1 MKNSVTKYVTLGAVG
16 ALSFISGAFVIKT
29 YESVPLTVSIIQEAE
44 KIIGQNFTP
53 AQADSMLN
61 MLNGFNNSYE
71 SLHKLNMPNSVV
83 PALNFNPVPVG
94 FVSPDNKNGFK
105 LDKTTGTKMPADK
118 NELAFYTIRQLAEL
132 LRTKQISSV
141 ELTTFFIDRL
151 KKYNPTLQFAVT
163 ITEQHAL
170 KKAAEADAEI
180 KAGRCRGVLHGIPF
194 GVKDLLAQKDYK
206 TTFGSVAYKD
216 QQLNIDATVVSKLEA
231 AGGIL
236 VAKTT
241 LGELAM
247 GDVWFGGK
255 TKNPWDITRGSSG
268 SSAGS
273 ASAVSAGCLPYAIGS
288 ETLGSI
294 VSPSTECGDTGLRP
308 SFGRV
313 SKYGAM
319 ALSWSMDKLGPIAR
333 NVEDAAL
340 VFNAIQGTDSKDLST
355 IAAPFNYDGTIKTL
369 KGYKIGYIKA
379 EFDRAYFGTGA
390 NRRMVP
396 NHATDSATLAKLKE
410 LGAEL
415 VPIEYPQMPVGAMTF
430 ILDAEAAAAFQELVL
445 SHRDDQLL
453 QQHKNAW
460 PNIFRAS
467 QFISAAEYI
476 QANRARTLL
485 IQNWYEKLKGL
496 DLYITPTSSTNL
508 SMTNLTGNPCVVVP
522 NGFNQRGRPMSIT
535 FMGQLFGEGKMLQAA
550 KIYQDATDFHKKH
563 PSLNF

>member
-1 MKNSVTKYVTLGAVG
+1 MKFSVTKYLTLAAVG
-16 ALSFISGAFVIKT
+16 GLSFGLGAFVIKKL
-29 YESVPLTVSIIQEAE
+29 ESVPVTVGIVQEAE
-44 KIIGQNFTP
+44 KIIGQSFTP

-61 MLNGFNNSYE
+61 LLNGFNNSYE

-83 PALNFNPVPVG
+83 PALIFNPVPVG
-94 FVSPDNKNGFK
+94 FVNPDAKSGFK
-105 LDKTTGTKMPADK
+105 LDKITGTKLPADK
-118 NELAFYTIRQLAEL
+118 NDLAFYTIRQLADL
-132 LRTKQISSV
+132 IKTKQISSL
-141 ELTTFFIDRL
+141 ELTKFFIERL
-151 KKYNPTLQFAVT
+151 KKYNPKLQFAIT
-163 ITEQHAL
+163 ITEERAL

-180 KAGRCRGVLHGIPF
+180 KTGHYKGLLHGIPF

-206 TTFGSVAYKD
+206 TTFGSVVYKD
-216 QQLNIDATVVSKLEA
+216 QQLNVDATVVSKLEA

-236 VAKTT
+236 IVKTT

-247 GDVWFGGK
+247 GDVWYGGK

-333 NVEDAAL
+333 SVEDAAI
-340 VFNAIQGTDSKDLST
+340 VFNAIQGTDDKDLST
-355 IAAPFNYDGTIKTL
+355 IAAPFNFDGTAKSL
-369 KGYKIGYIKA
+369 KGFKIGFIKRDF
-379 EFDRAYFGTGA
+379 ERNG
-390 NRRMVP
+390 NR
-396 NHATDSATLAKLKE
+396 ATDSATLAKLKE

-415 VPIEYPQMPVGAMTF
+415 VPLEYPKMPVSAMTF

-445 SHRDDQLL
+445 SHRDDQLV

-460 PNIFRAS
+460 PNVFRAS

-485 IQNWYEKLKGL
+485 IQDWYEKLKGL
-496 DLYITPTSSTNL
+496 DLYITPTYSINL
-508 SMTNLTGNPCVVVP
+508 SMTNLTGNPCVVLP
-522 NGFNQRGRPMSIT
+522 NGFNKEGHPYSIT

-550 KIYQDATDFHKKH
+550 KIYQDATNFHKKH
-563 PSLNF
+563 PSLTF